1 MDILKKR
8 KTERLKKLASAKDR
22 EISALKDEM
31 KILMD
36 ENARLA
42 LHGEAYK
49 EAEGRLREAEE
60 GFLAAKAMYEAAYA
74 DMARLKAR
82 LMDEINRVG
91 TKRPSS
97 GRFRKGDGH
106 GKRQRPS

>member
-49 EAEGRLREAEE
+49 EAEGRLRK
-60 GFLAAKAMYEAAYA
+60 GSLL
-74 DMARLKAR
+74 RR
-82 LMDEINRVG
+82 RC
-91 TKRPSS
+91 TKRHTRTWP
-97 GRFRKGDGH
+97 G
-106 GKRQRPS
+106 

>member
-60 GFLAAKAMYEAAYA
+60 GFLAAKAVYEAAYA

-91 TKRPSS
+91 KKRPSS
-97 GRFRKGDGH
+97 GRSRKGDGR